1 MGGSLTSPNK
11 IKDVYKK
18 IVFYDDNKFKVDNG
32 SSDVVITSA
41 ENFSSDTEQ
50 ILVNKTIDADSN
62 TISNLE
68 VDNLKS
74 GVLDIDITSV
84 AGTDTT
90 IPSAKAVK
98 TYVDSQVT
106 AQDLDFQ
113 ADTGGAL
120 SIDLDSESLTVS
132 GGTGVATAGSGN
144 AITVNTVD
152 SEIDHDSLNN
162 YDSDE
167 HVAHTN
173 ITLTAGAGLTA
184 NSGGNIAASRSF
196 DIGAGTGITVNTNDV
211 AVDTSVI
218 ATKTYVD
225 TQVSTVNTLE
235 ELTDTNISSP
245 SDKALLQYDNNTQK
259 WIGITEID
267 GGQFV

>member
-18 IVFYDDNKFKVDNG
+18 IVFYDDNKFKIDNG
-32 SSDVVITSA
+32 SEDVVVSTETTLSEIETT
-41 ENFSSDTEQ
+41 NFADSSLVLESEGLNSSDNDTS
-50 ILVNKTIDADSN
+50 LPTTAAVKDY
-62 TISNLE
+62 
-68 VDNLKS
+68 VDN
-74 GVLDIDITSV
+74 
-84 AGTDTT
+84 
-90 IPSAKAVK
+90 
-98 TYVDSQVT
+98 QVT

-132 GGTGVATAGSGN
+132 GGTGVATTGSGN
-144 AITVNTVD
+144 SITVNTVD
-152 SEIDHDSLNN
+152 SEIDHNSLNN
-162 YDSDE
+162 YSSDK
-167 HVAHTN
+167 HIAHSN

-184 NSGGNIAASRSF
+184 GSGGNIAANRSF
-196 DIGAGTGITVNTNDV
+196 AVGAGTGITVNTNDV
-211 AVDTSVI
+211 AVNTNVI

-225 TQVSTVNTLE
+225 TQVSTVNTLQ

-245 SDKALLQYDNNTQK
+245 SDKALLQYDNNTNK
-259 WIGITEID
+259 WIGVTEID

>member
-18 IVFYDDNKFKVDNG
+18 IVFYENNNFKIDNGTEDVIVSTETTLSEIDTTNFSDTALVLENEGLNSSDNDTSLPTTAAVKDYVDNK
-32 SSDVVITSA
+32 I
-41 ENFSSDTEQ
+41 
-50 ILVNKTIDADSN
+50 
-62 TISNLE
+62 
-68 VDNLKS
+68 
-74 GVLDIDITSV
+74 
-84 AGTDTT
+84 
-90 IPSAKAVK
+90 
-98 TYVDSQVT
+98 T

-113 ADTGGAL
+113 ADAGGAL
-120 SIDLDSESLTVS
+120 SIDLDSELLTVS
-132 GGTGVATAGSGN
+132 GGTGVATTGSGN
-144 AITVNTVD
+144 AITINTVD

-162 YDSDE
+162 YSSDK

-245 SDKALLQYDNNTQK
+245 SDKALLQYDNNTNK
-259 WIGITEID
+259 WIGVTEID

>member
-32 SSDVVITSA
+32 TEDVIVSTETTLSEIDTSNFADTALVLESEGLNSSDNDTS
-41 ENFSSDTEQ
+41 
-50 ILVNKTIDADSN
+50 LP
-62 TISNLE
+62 
-68 VDNLKS
+68 
-74 GVLDIDITSV
+74 
-84 AGTDTT
+84 TT
-90 IPSAKAVK
+90 AAVK
-98 TYVDSQVT
+98 DYVDSQVT

-132 GGTGVATAGSGN
+132 GGTGVSTAGSGN

-162 YDSDE
+162 YSSDK
-167 HVAHTN
+167 HVAHSFV
-173 ITLTAGAGLTA
+173 TLTAGAGLT
-184 NSGGNIAASRSF
+184 GGGDITTSRSF
-196 DIGAGTGITVNTNDV
+196 AVGAGTGITVNANDV

-225 TQVSTVNTLE
+225 GQVSTVNTLGE
-235 ELTDTNISSP
+235 MTDVTLSSLGNG
-245 SDKALLQYDNNTQK
+245 DVLQYSTSTSEWNNTN
-259 WIGITEID
+259 EID
-267 GGQFV
+267 GGPFTGS

>member
-32 SSDVVITSA
+32 TEDVIVSTETTLSEIDTSNFADTALVLESEGLNSSDNDTS
-41 ENFSSDTEQ
+41 
-50 ILVNKTIDADSN
+50 LP
-62 TISNLE
+62 
-68 VDNLKS
+68 
-74 GVLDIDITSV
+74 
-84 AGTDTT
+84 TT
-90 IPSAKAVK
+90 AAVK
-98 TYVDSQVT
+98 DYVDSQVT

-132 GGTGVATAGSGN
+132 GGTGVATTGSGN

-152 SEIDHDSLNN
+152 SEIDHDNLNN

-167 HVAHTN
+167 HVAHSFV
-173 ITLTAGAGLTA
+173 TLTAGAGLT
-184 NSGGNIAASRSF
+184 GGGDITTSRELAV
-196 DIGAGTGITVNTNDV
+196 GAGTGITVNANDV

-218 ATKTYVD
+218 ATKNYVD
-225 TQVSTVNTLE
+225 GQVSTVNTLGE
-235 ELTDTNISSP
+235 MTDVSLTSLTNG
-245 SDKALLQYDNNTQK
+245 DLLQYNSSSSEWNNTN
-259 WIGITEID
+259 EID
-267 GGQFV
+267 GGPFTGS

>member
-32 SSDVVITSA
+32 TEDVIVSTETTLSEIDTSNFADTALVLESEGLNSSDNDTS
-41 ENFSSDTEQ
+41 
-50 ILVNKTIDADSN
+50 LP
-62 TISNLE
+62 
-68 VDNLKS
+68 
-74 GVLDIDITSV
+74 
-84 AGTDTT
+84 TT
-90 IPSAKAVK
+90 AAVK
-98 TYVDSQVT
+98 DYVDSQVT

-132 GGTGVATAGSGN
+132 GGTGVTTTGSGN
-144 AITVNTVD
+144 TITVNTVD

-167 HVAHTN
+167 HVAHTD

-184 NSGGNIAASRSF
+184 DSGGNIAANRSF
-196 DIGAGTGITVNTNDV
+196 AVGAGTGITVNTNDV

-218 ATKTYVD
+218 ATKSYVD
-225 TQVSTVNTLE
+225 TQVSTVNTLD
-235 ELTDTNISSP
+235 ELTDTNITNP
-245 SDKALLQYDNNTQK
+245 VEGALLKYDSASSK
-259 WIGITEID
+259 WIDSNEISGGIFI
-267 GGQFV
+267 

>member
-18 IVFYDDNKFKVDNG
+18 IVFYENNNFKIDNGTEDVIVSTETTLSEIDTTNFSDTALVLENEGLNSSDNDTSLPTTAAVKDYVDNK
-32 SSDVVITSA
+32 I
-41 ENFSSDTEQ
+41 
-50 ILVNKTIDADSN
+50 
-62 TISNLE
+62 
-68 VDNLKS
+68 
-74 GVLDIDITSV
+74 
-84 AGTDTT
+84 
-90 IPSAKAVK
+90 
-98 TYVDSQVT
+98 T

-113 ADTGGAL
+113 ADAGGAL
-120 SIDLDSESLTVS
+120 SIDLDSELLTVS
-132 GGTGVATAGSGN
+132 GGTGVATTGSGN
-144 AITVNTVD
+144 AITINTVD

-162 YDSDE
+162 YSSDK

-225 TQVSTVNTLE
+225 TQVNTVNTLE

-245 SDKALLQYDNNTQK
+245 SDKALLQYDNNTNK
-259 WIGITEID
+259 WIGVTEID

>member
-18 IVFYDDNKFKVDNG
+18 IVFYEDNNFKIDNG
-32 SSDVVITSA
+32 TEDVIVSTETTLSEIDTTNFSDTALVLESEGLNSSDNDTS
-41 ENFSSDTEQ
+41 
-50 ILVNKTIDADSN
+50 LP
-62 TISNLE
+62 
-68 VDNLKS
+68 
-74 GVLDIDITSV
+74 
-84 AGTDTT
+84 TT
-90 IPSAKAVK
+90 AAVK
-98 TYVDSQVT
+98 DYVDSQVT

-144 AITVNTVD
+144 TITVNTVD

-184 NSGGNIAASRSF
+184 DSGGNIAANRSF
-196 DIGAGTGITVNTNDV
+196 AVGAGTGIIVNTNDV

-218 ATKTYVD
+218 ATKTYVN

-235 ELTDTNISSP
+235 ELTDTNITNP
-245 SDKALLQYDNNTQK
+245 SEAALLKYDSASSK
-259 WIGITEID
+259 WIDSSGID
-267 GGQFV
+267 GGNYTAS

>member
-18 IVFYDDNKFKVDNG
+18 IVFYDNNNFKIDNGTEDVIVSTETTLSEVDTTNFSDTALVLESEGLNSSDNDTSLPTTAAVKDYVDN
-32 SSDVVITSA
+32 
-41 ENFSSDTEQ
+41 Q
-50 ILVNKTIDADSN
+50 I
-62 TISNLE
+62 
-68 VDNLKS
+68 
-74 GVLDIDITSV
+74 
-84 AGTDTT
+84 
-90 IPSAKAVK
+90 
-98 TYVDSQVT
+98 T

-120 SIDLDSESLTVS
+120 SIDLDSELLTVS
-132 GGTGVATAGSGN
+132 GGTGVATTGSGN

-162 YDSDE
+162 YSSDK

-184 NSGGNIAASRSF
+184 DSGGNIAANRSF

-225 TQVSTVNTLE
+225 TQVNTVNTLE

-245 SDKALLQYDNNTQK
+245 SDKALLQYDNNTNK
-259 WIGITEID
+259 WIGVTEID

>member
-18 IVFYDDNKFKVDNG
+18 IVFYDDDKLKIDNG
-32 SSDVVITSA
+32 TTDVDITI
-41 ENFSSDTEQ
+41 N
-50 ILVNKTIDADSN
+50 ADSSS
-62 TISNLE
+62 ISNLE

-74 GVLDIDITSV
+74 GVLDTDISSV
-84 AGTDTT
+84 AETDTT

-144 AITVNTVD
+144 TITVNTVD

-184 NSGGNIAASRSF
+184 NSGGNIAANRSF
-196 DIGAGTGITVNTNDV
+196 AVGAGTGITVNTNDV

-218 ATKTYVD
+218 ATKSYVD
-225 TQVSTVNTLE
+225 TQVGTVNTLD
-235 ELTDTNISSP
+235 ELTDTNITNP
-245 SDKALLQYDNNTQK
+245 VEGALLKYDSASSK
-259 WIGITEID
+259 WIDSNEISGGIFI
-267 GGQFV
+267 

>member
-18 IVFYDDNKFKVDNG
+18 IVFYDDNKFKIDNG

-50 ILVNKTIDADSN
+50 TLVNKTINADDN

-74 GVLDIDITSV
+74 GVLDTDITSV

-144 AITVNTVD
+144 TITVNTVD

-162 YDSDE
+162 YD
-167 HVAHTN
+167 
-173 ITLTAGAGLTA
+173 TLTAGAGLT
-184 NSGGNIAASRSF
+184 GGGDITTSREF
-196 DIGAGTGITVNTNDV
+196 AVGAGTGITVNANDV

-218 ATKTYVD
+218 ATRTYVD
-225 TQVSTVNTLE
+225 SQVGTVNTLGE
-235 ELTDTNISSP
+235 MTDVSLTSL
-245 SDKALLQYDNNTQK
+245 SDDNLLQYDTASSK
-259 WIGITEID
+259 WVNINEID
-267 GGQFV
+267 GGQFTN